1 MLRSACTQDPCQPL
15 ARVNASIV
23 INLSLPPNCA
33 FLVVKRIFFFFIYVP
48 RFPSAYPHLYTIDIP
63 VYTTMGSIGHQNDP
77 IQEDL
82 EQLLISAANYSKKQS
97 SDLSSYDARYD
108 LMVKTTRLLQTIR
121 SPADVLFG
129 HFENVSACFSYS
141 ILCNANVNRL
151 QTSAQSERF
160 SKPVFSM
167 PFRLEA
173 KISLLMRYRKR
184 LVWTRTSSVSV

>member
-1 MLRSACTQDPCQPL
+1 MSKVPVDRRAHRIPVNPSPGSMLVQLIYLFHPIAHFWL
-15 ARVNASIV
+15 
-23 INLSLPPNCA
+23 LSVS
-33 FLVVKRIFFFFIYVP
+33 FLYVP
-48 RFPSAYPHLYTIDIP
+48 RFPSAYFRLYTVDIP
-63 VYTTMGSIGHQNDP
+63 AYTTMGSIGHQNDP

-141 ILCNANVNRL
+141 ILCNANINRL

-160 SKPVFSM
+160 SQPVFSM
-167 PFRLEA
+167 PFLLEA
-173 KISLLMRYRKR
+173 RISLLMRSRKR
-184 LVWTRTSSVSV
+184 LVWTRTSYVSV